1 MDSLTLRH
9 ATILPPGQAVHIA
22 RAALTPSR
30 PKRLHQHD
38 FFELFWVQNGEVRHH
53 LPNGRETLAEGTVC
67 ILRPGD
73 RHGLQGRGEN
83 ALVVSLTLHPDLIAG
98 LKRTALGTM
107 AFWHAGAG
115 PFTVSRDMR
124 QLAALNRAAL
134 TLEQSACDTL
144 AAEAFLLPL
153 LSDLIRDAQPPG
165 APRWL
170 VDACL
175 SSRDPE
181 VFRDGAAGLV
191 AQTGRS
197 HEHVARAMREYYG
210 QTPTDYINAL
220 RMTYAA
226 RALTTDS
233 APLPEIANQI
243 GLSNLSHFHK
253 LFRARFG
260 TTPHQYRQ
268 QFQRHVIQPE

>member
-67 ILRPGD
+67 ILRPSD
-73 RHGLQGRGEN
+73 SHGLQGRGEN

-98 LKRTALGTM
+98 LKRPALGTM
-107 AFWHAGAG
+107 AFWHAGAD

>member
-53 LPNGRETLAEGTVC
+53 LPNGRETLTEGTVC

-98 LKRTALGTM
+98 LKRPALGTL
-107 AFWHAGAG
+107 ALWHAGAD